1 MRLSSTDIY
10 AFKALAHL
18 GMLEPGAWG
27 HGDDVAHATGVPGPY
42 LARILAALTA
52 RGITAS
58 RKGAAGGYALA
69 RDPREITL
77 SEVVRAI
84 DGPVAPLSCSSLNWH
99 KPCPEEPRCT
109 ARGRVW
115 TRVRDAV
122 LAVLETTSVA
132 DLVEDARQGV
142 DYTHC
147 LDHLLRPHEVAA
159 RPIR

>member
-18 GMLEPGAWG
+18 GTLMPGAWD
-27 HGDDVAHATGVPGPY
+27 HGDDIARATGVPRPY
-42 LARILAALTA
+42 LARVLAALTA

-69 RDPREITL
+69 RDPREISL
-77 SEVVRAI
+77 SEVIRAI

-99 KPCPEEPRCT
+99 KPCPEEPRCH

-122 LAVLETTSVA
+122 LTVLETTSVQ
-132 DLVEDARQGV
+132 DLVDDARQGV
-142 DYTHC
+142 DYAHC

-159 RPIR
+159 RPVR